1 MLLHSRQF
9 YDINTVFRISQTNL
23 TKFFENTK
31 IWKKRTHLYFKIG
44 LENQGLTICAE
55 KFDQIFRNI
64 KIWKKRTNLHFIYRH
79 QNQGL
84 TKTKEDS
91 LLERMT
97 STCLRGG
104 CGVASNRPSSV
115 SSNTSS
121 YCVSTRSA
129 QIFIFYYSRP
139 SYSFLTGVNLASP
152 SSPIVDEVEFL
163 DVCGTKVLRVF
174 LLAVISTNGS
184 PPPLPSKSGLKL

>member
-1 MLLHSRQF
+1 MHSRQF
-9 YDINTVFRISQTNL
+9 YDINTVLPQTNL

-44 LENQGLTICAE
+44 LQIRVLLFAQKNLT
-55 KFDQIFRNI
+55 KFFEIQKFERNEQIYI
-64 KIWKKRTNLHFIYRH
+64 FILYIGIRH
-79 QNQGL
+79 QMQGL

-97 STCLRGG
+97 STSFWGG
-104 CGVASNRPSSV
+104 WGAASNRPSSV

-121 YCVSTRSA
+121 YWVSTRSA
-129 QIFIFYYSRP
+129 QIFIFYSSQP
-139 SYSFLTGVNLASP
+139 SYSFLIGANLASP

-163 DVCGTKVLRVF
+163 DVCRTKVLRVF
-174 LLAVISTNGS
+174 ILAIHSH
-184 PPPLPSKSGLKL
+184 LY